1 MKSIQKII
9 VLSMLLIIPFTVVL
23 SKGNSTVVVNY
34 VFKHINKGYDHLSKT
49 KVFVDGE
56 VYAVSTEKKQSKKNS
71 FKVKIPKGNHEV
83 RIVNYA
89 LYEGNWE
96 EHTVENNYS
105 YDCVY
110 ELNQNFKKRKYTV
123 DLVFD
128 LDNGVE
134 AKVK

>member
-1 MKSIQKII
+1 M
-9 VLSMLLIIPFTVVL
+9 
-23 SKGNSTVVVNY
+23 
-34 VFKHINKGYDHLSKT
+34 
-49 KVFVDGE
+49 
-56 VYAVSTEKKQSKKNS
+56 
-71 FKVKIPKGNHEV
+71 